1 MPPEPDD
8 GAEDE
13 LRPELELDFCERDEC
28 EAELDLCVDEP
39 ELPDP
44 DEPDPDEPD
53 PDELVPREAECCAAW
68 CEADD
73 AWALAVP
80 GST

>member
-1 MPPEPDD
+1 MTWPEPEPDD

-13 LRPELELDFCERDEC
+13 LRPEPELDLCERDEWL
-28 EAELDLCVDEP
+28 AELDLCVDEP

-44 DEPDPDEPD
+44 ELPEPDEV
-53 PDELVPREAECCAAW
+53 VPREVECCAAW
-68 CEADD
+68 PCEADD
-73 AWALAVP
+73 AWALAAP